1 MRKKRR
7 LQQIL
12 RKMKL
17 LVLLTVVGFCTC
29 RAAVNA
35 QNSKITLSATDADLA
50 SVFRQIEQLTDYM
63 FIYKSGDIAP
73 FTGIT
78 IDRRQTEVSRI
89 LDECLSGTGLK
100 YTFKD
105 NLIIIQS
112 SAQQTEEK
120 KAAGKVTDRQGHPLP
135 GVTVM
140 IKGTHMGV
148 VTDAGGRYSIALPGT
163 PDIRLIFSFIGMKTQ
178 EIAYTGH
185 QEIDVT
191 MHEEATQMDEVVVT
205 GYQVI
210 DRRKN
215 TSAVNTVK
223 VDDIMIPSATSID
236 QMLEGRVPGMILMT
250 NSGEVGVV
258 PKIRIRGTST
268 LVGNREP
275 LWVVDGIIVED
286 PVPVSP
292 EELNDPDYINR
303 IGNAIAGL
311 NPQDIERLDI
321 LKDAAATALYGA
333 KAANGVIVVTTK
345 KGHVGAPIVNYSM
358 TTTFR
363 QRPRYTDRKINL
375 MNSKERI
382 QFSRELFDNHYLYDN
397 NTNMVGYEGALH
409 ELYTGKINDKQFA
422 EKVAELETMNT
433 DWFDLLT
440 EDTWSHQHTL
450 SLSGGSEKTRYYSSL
465 GFVRDNDVIKGNYNE
480 RYTAAMNLE
489 TTFNE
494 WFTAEL
500 SFQGNLSKKK
510 YNQDEIAPIDYAYN
524 SSRAIPAFDEEGEY
538 AYYDK
543 YNSHA
548 QYNHY
553 LKYNILNELENSYS
567 KQNGSSIR
575 VNTNLNFRFTDWLN
589 VQAILSYTNSNTEI
603 EGYWGPETWHAAG
616 IRDANFG
623 AKETPSY
630 SLLPF
635 GGELSQKHTR
645 QNSYTVRLQA
655 NLNKYFGT
663 DDQHNINASGGF
675 EMSSTHYNGLSAVY
689 RGYYPDRGKM
699 FVNNINAE
707 EWPDY
712 AAWAANNTPTI
723 KDDLSNIVSGYLT
736 LSYSYY
742 NYFTLNVNGR
752 TDGSN
757 RFGDKSND
765 KFLPIWSVSGNYN
778 LTEHDFF
785 KRDWLNYLSLKASF
799 GYQGNML
806 STVSPVLLVS
816 KDPLDP
822 YYGEM
827 TSKVSQVPNPNLK
840 WEKTKSFNTGLTFA
854 LLNNRIQIEA
864 EYYYKRTKD
873 AFMTKEIASMNGV
886 DSYDINGGDIENKGF
901 GIDLTVNPI
910 RTKDWH
916 WTLSTSFSKDYNKV
930 MSDPDAQTYDYQ
942 DFLSGTV
949 VVKNK
954 AVNTFYSYKYIGLSP
969 LSGGPV
975 FDDYEERQHELDG
988 LSKYDTFRKV
998 LTASGRREPF
1008 MSGSLTTNLRYKNI
1022 RLSGNFAYSLGSKVR
1037 LFQMYRSKT
1046 IAPESNLRRELLDRW
1061 QNPGDEKHTDI
1072 PAVIGE
1078 YAPYYFNF
1086 NEHWTQN
1093 SYYNVQVFASDLWN
1107 MYDYSDLRVVS
1118 GNYLKCS
1125 NLMVTYEFGE
1135 RILPKLHMSRL
1146 ALSLSATNLFTISSK
1161 KLKGQTPTQGF
1172 TEVSLS
1178 DRPTY
1183 SFSLSVSF

>member
-1 MRKKRR
+1 
-7 LQQIL
+7 
-12 RKMKL
+12 MKL
-17 LVLLTVVGFCTC
+17 LVLLTLVGFCTC
-29 RAAVNA
+29 QAAVSA
-35 QNSKITLSATDADLA
+35 QNSKITLSATNTTLA

-73 FTGIT
+73 FTDIT
-78 IDRRQTEVSRI
+78 IDRRQTEVNRI
-89 LDECLSGTGLK
+89 LDECLSGTGLS

-105 NLIIIQS
+105 NLIIIQG
-112 SAQQTEEK
+112 ATQQAEEK
-120 KAAGKVTDRQGHPLP
+120 KVNGKITDRQGHPLP

-140 IKGTHMGV
+140 IKGTQMGV
-148 VTDAGGRYSIALPGT
+148 VTDANGKYTIALPDAK
-163 PDIRLIFSFIGMKTQ
+163 DIFLRFTFIGMKPQ
-178 EIAYTGH
+178 EIAYTGQ
-185 QEIDVT
+185 QEINVT
-191 MHEEATQMDEVVVT
+191 LHEEATEIDEVVVT

-210 DRRKN
+210 DKRKN
-215 TSAVNTVK
+215 TSAVTTVK
-223 VDDIMIPSATSID
+223 VDDIMIPAATSID
-236 QMLEGRVPGMILMT
+236 QMLEGRVPGMIVMS

-268 LVGNREP
+268 LIGNREP
-275 LWVVDGIIVED
+275 LWVVDGIIVQD
-286 PVPVSP
+286 PVQVSP
-292 EELNDPDYINR
+292 EELNNPDYINR

-345 KGHVGAPIVNYSM
+345 KGHVGAPIVNYNM

-375 MNSKERI
+375 MNSRERI
-382 QFSRELFDNHYLYDN
+382 QFSRELFDNHYRYSYN
-397 NTNMVGYEGALH
+397 ANMVGYEGALY
-409 ELYTGKINDKQFA
+409 ELYNGKINDKQFA
-422 EKVAELETMNT
+422 EKVAKLETMNT

-440 EDTWSHQHTL
+440 QDTWSHQHTL
-450 SLSGGSEKTRYYSSL
+450 SISGGSEQTRYYSSL
-465 GFVRDNDVIKGNYNE
+465 GYTRDNDVIKGNYNE

-489 TTFNE
+489 TTFNK

-500 SFQGNLSKKK
+500 QFQGNLSKKK

-538 AYYDK
+538 AYYEK
-543 YNSHA
+543 YINNSSSGRS
-548 QYNHY
+548 Y
-553 LKYNILNELENSYS
+553 LNYNILNELENSYS
-567 KQNGSSIR
+567 KQHASSIT

-589 VQAILSYTNSNTEI
+589 AQAILSYTNSNTEI

-616 IRDANFG
+616 LRGNNYG
-623 AKETPSY
+623 EKETSSS

-635 GGELSQKHTR
+635 GGELSQNQTR

-655 NLNKYFGT
+655 NLNKYFGANE
-663 DDQHNINASGGF
+663 QHNISASGGF
-675 EMSSTHYNGLSAVY
+675 EMSSSHYNGLAAVY

-723 KDDLSNIVSGYLT
+723 TDDLSNMVSGYLT
-736 LSYSYY
+736 VAYSYY

-778 LTEHDFF
+778 LSEHSFI
-785 KRDWLNYLSLKASF
+785 KQRNWLNYLSLKASF

-806 STVSPVLLVS
+806 SSVSPILLM
-816 KDPLDP
+816 KKNPLDP

-827 TSKVSQVPNPNLK
+827 TAAVDQIPNPNLK
-840 WEKTKSFNTGLTFA
+840 WEKTKSFNTGLTFI
-854 LLNNRIQIEA
+854 LLDKRISVEA

-873 AFMTKEIASMNGV
+873 AFMTKEVASMNGV
-886 DSYDINGGDIENKGF
+886 DSYAINGGDIENKGF
-901 GIDLTVNPI
+901 GVDVTLNPI

-930 MSDPDAQTYDYQ
+930 KNDPDAQTYDYL
-942 DFLSGTV
+942 DFLNGTV
-949 VVKNK
+949 VVKDK
-954 AVNTFYSYKYIGLSP
+954 AVNTFYSYKFIGLSP

-988 LSKYDTFRKV
+988 LSKYETFKKV
-998 LTASGRREPF
+998 LTASGRREPY
-1008 MSGSLTTNLRYKNI
+1008 MSGNLTTNLSYKNI
-1022 RLSGNFAYSLGSKVR
+1022 RLSGTFAYSLGAKVR
-1037 LFQMYRSKT
+1037 LFQMYRSEL

-1061 QNPGDEKHTDI
+1061 QNPGDEKHTNI
-1072 PAVIGE
+1072 PAVIGRYE
-1078 YAPYYFNF
+1078 PYYFTY
-1086 NEHWTQN
+1086 NEHWSHT
-1093 SYYNVQVFASDLWN
+1093 SYYNVQPFASSLWN

-1118 GNYLKCS
+1118 GNYLKCN

-1135 RILPKLHMSRL
+1135 RILSQLRMTRL
-1146 ALSLSATNLFTISSK
+1146 ALSLSGTNLFTISSK